1 MCVSFANMI
10 FSLFARFVYLDFN
23 FVAHLIAFDAN
34 RTSATHICHRMN
46 ALRNGA
52 VKRVALCFSFE
63 QQNFARKFWQFQVLF
78 LIYLTIVVFALP
90 LNVGHAENKLPLKL
104 WISISFNS
112 DLGKC
117 FYLAS
122 SPAAS
127 NKSNGRCRSSYHNN
141 YPPQS
146 CLY

>member
-1 MCVSFANMI
+1 MCVSLANMI

-63 QQNFARKFWQFQVLF
+63 QQNFGNSKFYF
-78 LIYLTIVVFALP
+78 
-90 LNVGHAENKLPLKL
+90 
-104 WISISFNS
+104 SFI
-112 DLGKC
+112 
-117 FYLAS
+117 
-122 SPAAS
+122 
-127 NKSNGRCRSSYHNN
+127 
-141 YPPQS
+141 
-146 CLY
+146 